1 MKFSLTGVFAAVLAC
16 AAAMSHAAPITV
28 SPGAPFQ
35 LNDGSVQV
43 TPSFKAGT
51 NILNLGAGG
60 YVEGDNPGGTVGGV
74 VGWFNVMNLS
84 TTGDGVKRTTYTDP
98 DFGDV
103 YTVGIGY
110 TTPAVSLTLDDATG
124 EFLNARAAGT
134 MNWSGTRISG
144 ALTGGR
150 LSMSNL
156 RIDLLN
162 KTVTADLEGVRS
174 AVGTSPAAS
183 MSQANVVVWTFAEL
197 NGPSALAPTDLVG
210 SNSTAAL
217 TARGFAVDAQGTVT
231 ATHQA
236 RNLQCT
242 PALQDFIKN
251 SLGIG
256 NTYAPNPLR
265 INNFADAWGTLTFT
279 SQFTRPGGATS
290 GSGQVVNE
298 GQSASTGLNLPNGVP
313 LRIKHVATLGE
324 LNVVPL
330 TYITNEPALTI
341 QGALSW
347 LNVFNVNPLATPRGL
362 SYVNT
367 VSDPRLGSGSAEGQV
382 RNRLRQYSTGSFV
395 TLNTTSGAMS
405 SLGGFRHDMGAD
417 YMNGAM
423 GGGTW
428 SAQNINYVLSANT
441 AYGNLTG
448 QTVAVGT
455 GAAGQAVEPQDNAA
469 LWTYEAVTGPTSIP
483 LAALASASSTTALP
497 QVLQSAGFTVTGV
510 TSSEITF
517 SGIYQFSGLNVTPTL
532 KEHTCRALACTPVS
546 RDALMQPNTDY
557 LGNAR
562 TTVRFSLPLTP

>member
-16 AAAMSHAAPITV
+16 AAALSHAAPITV

-51 NILNLGAGG
+51 NILDLGTGG
-60 YVEGDNPGGTVGGV
+60 YTPGDTTRVVGGP
-74 VGWFNVMNLS
+74 VGWLPVLRMVIA
-84 TTGDGVKRTTYTDP
+84 GDGLKQTTYTDP

-103 YTVGIGY
+103 YTVGISY
-110 TTPAVSLTLDDATG
+110 TTPAVSMTLDDATG
-124 EFLNARAAGT
+124 EFLSARASGSMT
-134 MNWSGTRISG
+134 WSGTRISG
-144 ALTGGR
+144 LLTGGR

-156 RIDLLN
+156 RIDLTN
-162 KTVTADLEGVRS
+162 KTVTADLDGLKS
-174 AVGTSPAAS
+174 AVGTIPATS
-183 MSQANVVVWTFAEL
+183 LSQANVVVWTFTNLA
-197 NGPSALAPTDLVG
+197 GPSALAPTDLIG

-217 TARGFAVDAQGTVT
+217 TARGFAVDNQGIIT
-231 ATHQA
+231 AVHEA
-236 RNLQCT
+236 RNLKST
-242 PALQDFIKN
+242 LALREFMKN
-251 SLGIG
+251 SWGLGA
-256 NTYAPNPLR
+256 YATSGLATHDQA
-265 INNFADAWGTLTFT
+265 IDAWGTLTFT

-298 GQSASTGLNLPNGVP
+298 GQSASTSLNLPNGVP
-313 LRIKHVATLGE
+313 LRIKHVTTSSYLD
-324 LNVVPL
+324 VVPL

-362 SYVNT
+362 AYVNT

-382 RNRLRQYSTGSFV
+382 RSRLRLNSTGSFV
-395 TLNTTSGAMS
+395 TLNTTSGAVS
-405 SLGGFRHDMGAD
+405 SLGGFRHDMAAD
-417 YMNGAM
+417 YMNSAM
-423 GGGTW
+423 GGGAW

-448 QTVAVGT
+448 QTAAVGT
-455 GAAGQAVEPQDNAA
+455 GAAGQPVESQDNAA